1 MSNVSRIKDW
11 AHALHLY
18 VGLILCIPLILVGL
32 TGSVLVYED
41 EIQGWLNPGQIVRTA
56 NVGPIASLDRLAAAA
71 QTAAPPGARV
81 ASLSLPRE
89 DGFPAT
95 VGFGGG
101 RGGLTMLLDPVSAEI
116 VATRNGPPRAPGLM
130 RDIFLLHANLLY
142 GGDGRAIVG
151 WLGIAMC
158 AIGLTGLIVWWPRR
172 GRAAQAFTVT
182 RGISGRRLLSEL
194 HSVTGIWSLVIF
206 LVVSF
211 SGVYLA
217 FPQQT
222 NTTIRILFQ
231 TEPPANAVRDLRV
244 VPDGLVALPL
254 DRIADIARAAAPD
267 STVRSIAIPAQPDL
281 PYRVALAPDG
291 ITSDGGPTIGVYV
304 DPYAGTTLVVLDPR
318 IYPLGEKIVAWQ
330 RPLHEG
336 EGLGPVFKF
345 LVFLSGLLPLMFSVT
360 GVWMWLKGRG
370 RRNPALTSA

>member
-1 MSNVSRIKDW
+1 
-11 AHALHLY
+11 
-18 VGLILCIPLILVGL
+18 
-32 TGSVLVYED
+32 
-41 EIQGWLNPGQIVRTA
+41 
-56 NVGPIASLDRLAAAA
+56 
-71 QTAAPPGARV
+71 
-81 ASLSLPRE
+81 
-89 DGFPAT
+89 
-95 VGFGGG
+95 
-101 RGGLTMLLDPVSAEI
+101 
-116 VATRNGPPRAPGLM
+116 
-130 RDIFLLHANLLY
+130 
-142 GGDGRAIVG
+142 
-151 WLGIAMC
+151 
-158 AIGLTGLIVWWPRR
+158 
-172 GRAAQAFTVT
+172 
-182 RGISGRRLLSEL
+182 
-194 HSVTGIWSLVIF
+194 LVIF

-222 NTTIRILFQ
+222 NTTIRTLFQ

-254 DRIADIARAAAPD
+254 DRIAAIARAAAPD

-304 DPYAGTTLVVLDPR
+304 DPYAGTTLAVLDPR
-318 IYPLGEKIVAWQ
+318 VYPLGEKIVAWQ

-336 EGLGPVFKF
+336 EGLGPIFRF

-360 GVWMWLKGRG
+360 GVWMWLKGRR